1 MRNNFSSL
9 IGHNEIYFE
18 WQQCT
23 SDWINRVTDDSSHP
37 PLTWKPHKGPS
48 AEALTLHIY
57 NFNFWSAS
65 WQVPFKKCLGVF
77 GLVIFII
84 YYKTSS
90 SEAGSVSAAAIL
102 MLAISFPFFV
112 SGYFKYCKFHVTTD
126 LTRPAIK
133 SYSKGREIPFSGRCF
148 AFDTFHILG
157 FILLLTH

>member
-1 MRNNFSSL
+1 MAGSCSAFQPPASPFPPPNPSCLDCSNKRSTLNMEKEIFALLYTVLFFGQPTHHPGWETTSL

-77 GLVIFII
+77 GLVWLFLLS
-84 YYKTSS
+84 T
-90 SEAGSVSAAAIL
+90 
-102 MLAISFPFFV
+102 
-112 SGYFKYCKFHVTTD
+112 
-126 LTRPAIK
+126 IK
-133 SYSKGREIPFSGRCF
+133 HQALKQVVY
-148 AFDTFHILG
+148 
-157 FILLLTH
+157 LLQQY